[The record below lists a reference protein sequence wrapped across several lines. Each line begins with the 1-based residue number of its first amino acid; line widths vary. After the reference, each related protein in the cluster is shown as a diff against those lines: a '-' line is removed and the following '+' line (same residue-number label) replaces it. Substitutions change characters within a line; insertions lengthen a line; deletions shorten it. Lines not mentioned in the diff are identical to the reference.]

1 MPRVFPV
8 WAVRCIVVLAA
19 ALATACGDSPTGPA
33 IQRLAVLSG
42 AGASDTVFA
51 ILPNPLVVLVRDEA
65 GMPALGV
72 PVRFEVLRPAFPTN
86 SVGAF
91 LATNPERT
99 GSGLVVIDTTDANG
113 ESRIYVRLGTLGG
126 PVQIVVDAPSLGL
139 STSTTFTVLPGA
151 PTGVRVLPGDSAMYV
166 GRSYNLRGAVID
178 RWGNAR
184 PDPVTYISTANTIV
198 NVDGS
203 GRLTGTA
210 IGRRSIVV
218 AANAF
223 RDTAFVSV
231 VPEGVIATHR
241 IRVSSLDTAAVVF
254 TNLDGSGYEVRPLV
268 YWAQPRPDWSG
279 SGDAIVIEDAGALF
293 GEEISRLVTMRH
305 GDGSTVPLSSSP
317 PAGNQFYPQYSAD
330 GEWIYFAE
338 DPPGGGLDLW
348 RVRADGSGAERLGPQ
363 VSHGYN
369 DTKPSASPDGGRVVF
384 VSDRLCCSQSLF
396 ILHIDSR
403 AIDTLRSE
411 TGANFYGD
419 MPRWSPVDDDR
430 IAYVDNRIWLTSAS
444 GGVQQAITPAGKRY
458 VGGIDWSPDGRWI
471 IARSADDGFL
481 HLIEVSTGLTLPL
494 AFTGR
499 LWSPAWRP

>member
-1 MPRVFPV
+1 MPRAFHVSALRFIG
-8 WAVRCIVVLAA
+8 ASAA
-19 ALATACGDSPTGPA
+19 AIAFGCGDSTGPDV
-33 IQRLAVLSG
+33 QRLAVVSG
-42 AGASDTVFA
+42 AGVADTVFA
-51 ILPNPLVVLVRDEA
+51 ILPNPLVVLVRDET

-72 PVRFEVLRPAFPTN
+72 PVRYEVLRPAFLTN

-91 LATNPERT
+91 LATNPQRT

-126 PVQIVVDAPSLGL
+126 PVQVVIDVPSLGL

-151 PTGVRVLPGDSAMYV
+151 ATGIRVLPADSAMYV
-166 GRSYNLRGAVID
+166 GRNYHLRGAVID

-184 PDPVTYISTANTIV
+184 SDAVTYASTASATV
-198 NVDGS
+198 TVDGS
-203 GRLTGTA
+203 GRLTGRA
-210 IGRRSIVV
+210 IGRGSII
-218 AANAF
+218 ASANAF

-268 YWAQPRPDWSG
+268 YWAQPRPDWSP
-279 SGDAIVIEDAGALF
+279 SGDAIVIQDG
-293 GEEISRLVTMRH
+293 GTSISEEISRLVTMRRS
-305 GDGSTVPLSSSP
+305 DGATVPLSNGTP
-317 PAGNQFYPQYSAD
+317 GGNQFYPQYSPD
-330 GEWIYFAE
+330 GQWIYYVE

-348 RVRADGSGAERLGPQ
+348 RVRADGSSPERLGPPA
-363 VSHGYN
+363 SHSYN
-369 DTKPSASPDGGRVVF
+369 DAQPSASPDGSRVVF

-396 ILHIDSR
+396 VLHLDGR

-411 TGANFYGD
+411 TGVNFFGD
-419 MPRWSPVDDDR
+419 MPRWSPVNNDR
-430 IAYVDNRIWLTSAS
+430 IAYVDNRIWLTSPS
-444 GGVQQAITPAGKRY
+444 GGTQQAITPAGKRY
-458 VGGIDWSPDGRWI
+458 VGGFDWSPDGRWI

-481 HLIEVSTGLTLPL
+481 HLIEVSTGRTLPL
-494 AFTGR
+494 GFTGR